1 MQYKLDSG
9 HSKKCDTCDLI
20 IACNFY
26 VWQHPHSEQCEQFN
40 SSNGVV
46 VVAVSSS
53 AQHCVTVPLCFPTFT
68 CPPPMPPTHASLQ
81 CSRFEQF
88 QRSARRQPLHPI
100 RLQHVGASLALGTGI
115 DARGT
120 AGNLCSKEGEQR
132 NSDGAQDTTWAI
144 IYSQRSAQS
153 ESNFKHPSHKSPPH
167 WQCRPLDPYSP
178 RNHSFPH
185 ASHTLR
191 TRFAHASL
199 DSRRGALL

>member
-1 MQYKLDSG
+1 MPK
-9 HSKKCDTCDLI
+9 I
-20 IACNFY
+20 IPVSPDVGIGFQLHGMIRTGLAVNFKIFPISCNTNSSLGIQKSVISLACNFY

-153 ESNFKHPSHKSPPH
+153 ESNFKHPSHKSPP
-167 WQCRPLDPYSP
+167 PLAMS
-178 RNHSFPH
+178 S
-185 ASHTLR
+185 T
-191 TRFAHASL
+191 
-199 DSRRGALL
+199 